1 VQPDRAYF
9 GEKDAQQLA
18 VVRRLV
24 EDFNVPLDII
34 GVPTVRE
41 SDGLA
46 LSSRNRRLSAEERSA
61 APVLYR
67 ALQVAE
73 RLITDGNRDVAQVTA
88 AARHVIEGEPAVTLE
103 YLEIVEPREMQP
115 VQRIEGPV
123 VAAGAIW
130 IGSTRLID
138 NIVCVPR

>member
-1 VQPDRAYF
+1 
-9 GEKDAQQLA
+9 
-18 VVRRLV
+18 
-24 EDFNVPLDII
+24 
-34 GVPTVRE
+34 
-41 SDGLA
+41 
-46 LSSRNRRLSAEERSA
+46 
-61 APVLYR
+61 VLYR

-73 RLITDGNRDVAQVTA
+73 RLITNGSRDVTQVTA

-115 VQRIEGPV
+115 VERIDGPV
-123 VAAGAIW
+123 VAAGAVW